1 MTVTD
6 SAFIAV
12 LENKL
17 VQAERNLY
25 EFRQIFTHWTG
36 QTNKSVAA
44 YKGKPTTL
52 TKQAD
57 GLYPGQL
64 PPLPLDDDEENI
76 TEPEQCNE

>member
-25 EFRQIFTHWTG
+25 EFRRIFNHFVGNNLRSSNNPRSTEYG
-36 QTNKSVAA
+36 INEN
-44 YKGKPTTL
+44 
-52 TKQAD
+52 

>member
-17 VQAERNLY
+17 IQAERSLH
-25 EFRQIFTHWTG
+25 EFKQIFTHWTERLEDRPRRRELK
-36 QTNKSVAA
+36 KSN
-44 YKGKPTTL
+44 
-52 TKQAD
+52 